1 MKSEPCP
8 LCGGE
13 AITESRFVSY
23 EGVVTIRHDVICNGC
38 GCKIENFQ
46 SKEQAIN
53 RWNRREPI
61 DKIVE
66 ALEAERTKAAANY
79 NSSIG
84 SHAIESCGRMY
95 GFLKSIEIVKGGSV

>member
-1 MKSEPCP
+1 MKPEPCP

-53 RWNRREPI
+53 RWNRREPM

-66 ALEAERTKAAANY
+66 QLEENLQIVTGNY
-79 NSSIG
+79 
-84 SHAIESCGRMY
+84 AIERSVYYCGKMDAYTRAI
-95 GFLKSIEIVKGGSV
+95 GIAKGGAV